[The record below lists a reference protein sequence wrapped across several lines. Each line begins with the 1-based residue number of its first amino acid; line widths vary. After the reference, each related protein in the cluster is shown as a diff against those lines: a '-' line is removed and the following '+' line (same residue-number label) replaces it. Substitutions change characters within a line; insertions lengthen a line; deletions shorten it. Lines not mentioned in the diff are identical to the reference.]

1 MTPTIIPCP
10 SCEGFGWFED
20 DDGAAQDCDWCGGI
34 GYIYRQAD
42 GLDKPIPPADYGL
55 VSDQLEQLETQRLRA
70 MGYTGEA
77 KKPWEQKIRQQ
88 RDEDNL

>member
-1 MTPTIIPCP
+1 MTTTIVPCP

-34 GYIYRQAD
+34 GYIYHQAD
-42 GLDKPIPPADYGL
+42 GLDKRIPPADYGL

-88 RDEDNL
+88 RDENEQ

>member
-1 MTPTIIPCP
+1 MSATIVPCP

-20 DDGAAQDCDWCGGI
+20 DDGTAQDCDWCGGI
-34 GYIYRQAD
+34 GYVYREAH
-42 GLDKPIPPADYGL
+42 GLDKRIPPADYEQ
-55 VSDQLEQLETQRLRA
+55 VSSQLEQLETQRLRA

-88 RDEDNL
+88 RDENEP

>member
-1 MTPTIIPCP
+1 MDIVRCA

-20 DDGAAQDCDWCGGI
+20 DDGLVQDCDWCGGI
-34 GYIYRQAD
+34 GYTYRDAS
-42 GLDKPIPPADYGL
+42 GLDRRIPVSDYEQ
-55 VSDQLEQLETQRLRA
+55 VSDQLEQLETQRLRE

-88 RDEDNL
+88 RDNGDS

>member
-1 MTPTIIPCP
+1 MAKEIVACP

-20 DDGAAQDCDWCGGI
+20 DDGSASDCDWCGGI
-34 GYIYRQAD
+34 GYIYHDAAD
-42 GLDKPIPPADYGL
+42 GLDSRIPPADYG
-55 VSDQLEQLETQRLRA
+55 VVADQLEQLETRRLHA

-88 RDEDNL
+88 RDAE

>member
-1 MTPTIIPCP
+1 MTIIRCP

-34 GYIYRQAD
+34 GYIYRDAEGVD
-42 GLDKPIPPADYGL
+42 RPIPLADYEA
-55 VSDQLEQLETQRLRA
+55 VAEQLEQLETERLRA
-70 MGYTGEA
+70 MGYTGQA

-88 RDEDNL
+88 RDGNED